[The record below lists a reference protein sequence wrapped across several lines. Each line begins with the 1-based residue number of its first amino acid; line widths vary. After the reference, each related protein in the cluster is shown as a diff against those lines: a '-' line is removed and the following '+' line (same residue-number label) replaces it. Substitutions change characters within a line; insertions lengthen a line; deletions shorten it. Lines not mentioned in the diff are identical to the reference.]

1 MHVGNKHEDYK
12 NIELCI
18 DGWTVKTVE
27 SFDSGE
33 QEWEDTLEDDMKEI
47 SHITSERYLGQVIS
61 SDSSNTNNITKQRN
75 KGIGIQNK
83 IIQMLEK
90 MPGGTFHFE
99 LAVILR
105 NALLISSIL
114 SNSEVWYGLTKKDY
128 QMLEQVDEMW
138 MCNLFECSKNVPRDI
153 LYLELGLVP
162 ISFLVKGRKQMYLHH
177 ILQQKEDS
185 LLYRFFV
192 AQMKSPSKDDWI
204 SQVLKEQDEFE

>member
-1 MHVGNKHEDYK
+1 MRLGAKKCFVMHVGNKHEDYK

-33 QEWEDTLEDDMKEI
+33 QEWEGTLEDDMKEI
-47 SHITSERYLGQVIS
+47 SHINSERYLCQVIS
-61 SDSSNTNNITKQRN
+61 SDSSNTNNITKQRD
-75 KGIGIQNK
+75 KDIGIQNE

-114 SNSEVWYGLTKKDY
+114 SNSEVWYGLTKEG
-128 QMLEQVDEMW
+128 L
-138 MCNLFECSKNVPRDI
+138 SNV
-153 LYLELGLVP
+153 GA
-162 ISFLVKGRKQMYLHH
+162 S
-177 ILQQKEDS
+177 
-185 LLYRFFV
+185 
-192 AQMKSPSKDDWI
+192 
-204 SQVLKEQDEFE
+204 